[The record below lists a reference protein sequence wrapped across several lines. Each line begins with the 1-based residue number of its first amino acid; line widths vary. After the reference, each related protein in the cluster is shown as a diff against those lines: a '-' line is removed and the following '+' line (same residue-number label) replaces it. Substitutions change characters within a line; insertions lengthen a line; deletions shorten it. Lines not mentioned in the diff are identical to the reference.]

1 MKNISILGSTGSI
14 GTQTLDIIRNNKEK
28 FTVSSLVARNNFE
41 LLIEQA
47 REFNPKYVVIAN
59 PAHYDKVKSAL
70 VDMPVTVMTGDD
82 AVCDVVEDTE
92 VDIVLTAM
100 VGISG
105 LKPTVKAIESG
116 KKIALANKE
125 TLVVA
130 GELIKKLQIKNKT
143 KIYPVDSEHSAIYQC
158 LSGDDKYVE
167 KLILTA
173 SGGPFRTFSKNELQK
188 VTKMQALR
196 HPNWSMGAKVTIDSA
211 TMMNKGLEMIE
222 ARWLFD
228 ISHHNIEILVH
239 RQSIIHSMVCYQDG
253 SYKAQL
259 GIPDMRLPI
268 SYAIGEGC
276 RIPNSLDRLD
286 FSSLGTL
293 DFEKPNLDI
302 FPNIKTAYSAIEQGG
317 SATTVMNAANEIAV
331 QSFLDDQI
339 RFFDISNIIS
349 DMMDGYNHKSSL
361 SSLSDY
367 EQIDN
372 EVRMLTKELI
382 NKKYLI

>member
-47 REFNPKYVVIAN
+47 REFNPKCVVIAN

-70 VDMPVTVMTGDD
+70 VDMPITIMTGDD

-105 LKPTVKAIESG
+105 LKPTVKAIKSG
-116 KKIALANKE
+116 KRIALANKE

-130 GELIKKLQIKNKT
+130 GELIKELQIKNKT

-339 RFFDISNIIS
+339 RFCDISNIIS
-349 DMMDGYNHKSSL
+349 DIMDGYNHKSSL